1 MTLPYDLLRSLS
13 TASPDEAWAAL
24 GAFALDIFRPDID
37 PAKSVSE
44 FSRRDRE
51 VASADF
57 YLSTA
62 GWDLWRDLDTA
73 TTHTADRLADWW
85 TQPHAKKAVLILDG
99 LSLRELPFILS
110 GASAH
115 GFTVHAV
122 AVTTSELPSETT
134 QFAQALGFAQR
145 SSLSN
150 NAAGNGHR
158 LPGART
164 ECADLPWLDCANMIG
179 AEPNWVFWH
188 HWPDSRVHDLSVAG
202 QGLETLS
209 KEAAETLL
217 SAEFWGFVDR
227 LATGRRVIITSDH
240 GYAAPGLFADAPEE
254 QAKFLRDT
262 FKSGRSAP
270 GPGDTGPWVP
280 PIAMSMASR
289 RGDCRL
295 ALGRRKW
302 KSQGG
307 YPTLAH
313 GGLSLLEVLSPYV
326 ELTKQGQS

>member
-1 MTLPYDLLRSLS
+1 MTLPHELLRDLT
-13 TASPDEAWAAL
+13 TATPAKAWEAI
-24 GAFALDIFRPDID
+24 GAFALDIFRPEID
-37 PAKSVSE
+37 PNKATSE

-85 TQPHAKKAVLILDG
+85 TKPHAKKAILILDG
-99 LSLRELPFILS
+99 LSLRELPFLLS
-110 GASAH
+110 GASKN
-115 GFTVHAV
+115 GFTAY
-122 AVTTSELPSETT
+122 AIEATTSELPGETT
-134 QFAQALGFAQR
+134 QFAQALGFPQR

-150 NAAGNGHR
+150 NAASNGHR
-158 LPGART
+158 LSGART
-164 ECADLPWLDCANMIG
+164 ECADLPFPDCASMIS

-209 KEAAETLL
+209 KEAAQTLL
-217 SAEFWGFVDR
+217 SDEFWGFVER
-227 LATGRRVIITSDH
+227 LATGRRVVITSDH

-262 FKSGRSAP
+262 FKGGRSASN
-270 GPGDTGPWVP
+270 PGDTGPWVP
-280 PIAMSMASR
+280 PIAMSLTSR
-289 RGDCRL
+289 RGDYRL

-313 GGLSLLEVLSPYV
+313 GGLSILEVLSPFV
-326 ELTKQGQS
+326 ELTK

>member
-1 MTLPYDLLRSLS
+1 MTLPHSLLRDLS
-13 TASPDEAWAAL
+13 TASPEEAWAAL
-24 GAFALDIFRPDID
+24 SAFAIGVFRPEIEQG
-37 PAKSVSE
+37 KTTSE
-44 FSRRDRE
+44 VSRRDRE

-62 GWDLWRDLDTA
+62 GWDLWRDFDST

-85 TQPHAKKAVLILDG
+85 SMPHTKKAVLILDG
-99 LSLRELPFILS
+99 LSLRELPFLLS
-110 GASAH
+110 GASAR
-115 GFTVHAV
+115 GFAVHAV
-122 AVTTSELPSETT
+122 EVTTSELPGDTT
-134 QFAQALGFAQR
+134 QFAQALGFQQR

-164 ECADLPWLDCANMIG
+164 ECADLPWADCASMIG

-188 HWPDSRVHDLSVAG
+188 HWPDSRLHDLSVAG
-202 QGLETLS
+202 QGLETLC
-209 KEAAETLL
+209 KEAAHTLL
-217 SAEFWGFVDR
+217 SDEFWQFVER
-227 LATGRRVIITSDH
+227 LATGRRVVITSDH
-240 GYAAPGLFADAPEE
+240 GYAAPGLFGDAPED

-262 FKSGRSAP
+262 FKSGRAVS
-270 GPGDTGPWVP
+270 GQGETGPWVP
-280 PIAMSMASR
+280 PIALSLLSR
-289 RGDCRL
+289 RGAYRL

-313 GGLSLLEVLSPYV
+313 GGLSILEVLSPFV
-326 ELTKQGQS
+326 ELTK

>member
-1 MTLPYDLLRSLS
+1 MTLPHEFLRDLT
-13 TASPDEAWAAL
+13 TASPAKAWEAI
-24 GAFALDIFRPDID
+24 GAFALDIFRPEID
-37 PAKSVSE
+37 RNKATSE

-57 YLSTA
+57 FLSTA
-62 GWDLWRDLDTA
+62 GWDLWRDLDSA
-73 TTHTADRLADWW
+73 TTHTADRLVDWW
-85 TQPHAKKAVLILDG
+85 TKPHAKKAILILDG
-99 LSLRELPFILS
+99 LSLRELPFLLS
-110 GASAH
+110 GAGKH
-115 GFTVHAV
+115 GFTVHTVEA
-122 AVTTSELPSETT
+122 TTSELPGETT
-134 QFAQALGFAQR
+134 QFAQAMGFQQR

-150 NAAGNGHR
+150 NAAGNSHR

-164 ECADLPWLDCANMIG
+164 ECADLPWADCANMIG

-209 KEAAETLL
+209 KEAAQTLL
-217 SAEFWGFVDR
+217 SDEFWGFIER
-227 LATGRRVIITSDH
+227 LAIGRRVVITSDH
-240 GYAAPGLFADAPEE
+240 GYAAPGLFADAPDE

-262 FKSGRSAP
+262 FKSGRSASSH
-270 GPGDTGPWVP
+270 GDTGPWVP
-280 PIAMSMASR
+280 PIAMSLTSR
-289 RGDCRL
+289 RGDYRL

-313 GGLSLLEVLSPYV
+313 GGLSILEVLSPFV
-326 ELTKQGQS
+326 ELTK

>member
-1 MTLPYDLLRSLS
+1 MTLPHVLLRDLT
-13 TASPDEAWAAL
+13 TATPAKAWEAI
-24 GAFALDIFRPDID
+24 GAFALDIFRPEID
-37 PAKSVSE
+37 PNKATSE

-62 GWDLWRDLDTA
+62 GWDLWRDLDAA

-85 TQPHAKKAVLILDG
+85 TKPHAKKAILILDG
-99 LSLRELPFILS
+99 LSLRELPFLLS
-110 GASAH
+110 GAGKH
-115 GFTVHAV
+115 GFTIHTVEA
-122 AVTTSELPSETT
+122 TTSELPGETT
-134 QFAQALGFAQR
+134 QFAQALGFPQR

-158 LPGART
+158 FPGART
-164 ECADLPWLDCANMIG
+164 ECADLPWPDCASMIG

-209 KEAAETLL
+209 KEAAQTLL
-217 SAEFWGFVDR
+217 SDEFWGFVER
-227 LATGRRVIITSDH
+227 LATGRRVVITSDH

-262 FKSGRSAP
+262 FKSGRSAS
-270 GPGDTGPWVP
+270 GQGETGPWVP
-280 PIAMSMASR
+280 PIAMSLTSR
-289 RGDCRL
+289 RGDYRL

-313 GGLSLLEVLSPYV
+313 GGLSILEVLSPFV
-326 ELTKQGQS
+326 ELTK

>member
-1 MTLPYDLLRSLS
+1 VTLPHSLLRNLS
-13 TASPDEAWAAL
+13 TAVPNEAWAAL
-24 GAFALDIFRPDID
+24 SAFAIGIFRPEINQGK
-37 PAKSVSE
+37 ATSE

-62 GWDLWRDLDTA
+62 GWDLWRDFDSA

-85 TQPHAKKAVLILDG
+85 NEPYAKKAILILDG
-99 LSLRELPFILS
+99 LSLRELPFLLS
-110 GASAH
+110 GAEDH
-115 GFTVHAV
+115 GFTVHTVEA
-122 AVTTSELPSETT
+122 TTSELPGETT

-150 NAAGNGHR
+150 NAAGNAHR

-164 ECADLPWLDCANMIG
+164 ECADLPWADCASMIG

-188 HWPDSRVHDLSVAG
+188 HWPDSRIHDLSVAG
-202 QGLETLS
+202 QGLEMLS
-209 KEAAETLL
+209 KEAAQALL
-217 SAEFWGFVDR
+217 SDEFWQFVQR
-227 LATGRRVIITSDH
+227 LATGRRLVITSDH
-240 GYAAPGLFADAPEE
+240 GYAAPGLFTDAPED

-262 FKSGRSAP
+262 FKSGRSASNQ
-270 GPGDTGPWVP
+270 GETGPWVP
-280 PIAMSMASR
+280 PIALSLSSR
-289 RGDCRL
+289 RGTYRL
-295 ALGRRKW
+295 VLGRRKW

-313 GGLSLLEVLSPYV
+313 GGLSILEVLSPFV
-326 ELTKQGQS
+326 ELTK